1 MPLQA
6 TSGAASYDAFGGG
19 SAAVPNYIEDVFSTW
34 LYTGN
39 GATQTI
45 TNGIDLAGKGGLTWI
60 KRRSGATD
68 HAWYDTAR
76 GATFDIASNLS
87 TAQTTQATGL
97 TSFSSTGF
105 ALGALAKLNTN
116 AATYVSWTFRKQSK
130 FFDVVTY
137 SGNGD
142 ALTVS
147 HQLGSVPGC
156 IMIKRTNASAD
167 WVVYHRSLST
177 PYGPEF
183 PNYYIKLNS
192 EDMEVSDDF
201 VWNTTAPTAT
211 TFDVLGGYGGAAD
224 VCEAGGTYVAYLF
237 AHDSGGFGLTGTDN
251 VISCGG
257 YTGNGS
263 ATGPEINLGY
273 EPQLVLIK
281 AASGVV
287 NGGWILA
294 DNIRGLNMRDD
305 SFVELD
311 DANAEYLSTNF
322 NPTSTGFQLTNTST
336 FSNTLNAEY
345 IYIAIRRGPMKVPET
360 GTSVFAPIAYTATNV
375 DNRLVNTGLVTD
387 MTIARTRGTANS
399 GSFYVADRLRGNAS
413 LSTATTGGENTDADT
428 FMTPTV
434 GYGNSFSAMN
444 GFGAG
449 NDFTRL
455 INYGS
460 LSQIAYAFKRAPGF
474 FDEVCSP
481 SSSAITHN
489 LGVAPELVIFK
500 SRSTLGFWYV
510 CAATDG
516 YGLFNKSDAW
526 SGAAGGSGLGVDYAN
541 ATSTT
546 VKSTNFYSE
555 GAIIVTYL
563 FASCPGVSK
572 VGSYTGNGA
581 TQTIACGFTGGARFV
596 LIKRTDAVATWLV
609 WDTARGM
616 VSGTDP
622 SLTTTLTTGEV
633 NANNVYTATGG
644 FELVSADAAINAS
657 GGSYIFL
664 AIA

>member
-1 MPLQA
+1 
-6 TSGAASYDAFGGG
+6 
-19 SAAVPNYIEDVFSTW
+19 
-34 LYTGN
+34 
-39 GATQTI
+39 
-45 TNGIDLAGKGGLTWI
+45 
-60 KRRSGATD
+60 
-68 HAWYDTAR
+68 
-76 GATFDIASNLS
+76 
-87 TAQTTQATGL
+87 
-97 TSFSSTGF
+97 
-105 ALGALAKLNTN
+105 
-116 AATYVSWTFRKQSK
+116 
-130 FFDVVTY
+130 
-137 SGNGD
+137 
-142 ALTVS
+142 
-147 HQLGSVPGC
+147 
-156 IMIKRTNASAD
+156 
-167 WVVYHRSLST
+167 
-177 PYGPEF
+177 
-183 PNYYIKLNS
+183 
-192 EDMEVSDDF
+192 
-201 VWNTTAPTAT
+201 
-211 TFDVLGGYGGAAD
+211 
-224 VCEAGGTYVAYLF
+224 
-237 AHDSGGFGLTGTDN
+237 
-251 VISCGG
+251 
-257 YTGNGS
+257 
-263 ATGPEINLGY
+263 
-273 EPQLVLIK
+273 
-281 AASGVV
+281 
-287 NGGWILA
+287 
-294 DNIRGLNMRDD
+294 
-305 SFVELD
+305 
-311 DANAEYLSTNF
+311 
-322 NPTSTGFQLTNTST
+322 
-336 FSNTLNAEY
+336 
-345 IYIAIRRGPMKVPET
+345 
-360 GTSVFAPIAYTATNV
+360 
-375 DNRLVNTGLVTD
+375 
-387 MTIARTRGTANS
+387 
-399 GSFYVADRLRGNAS
+399 
-413 LSTATTGGENTDADT
+413 
-428 FMTPTV
+428 
-434 GYGNSFSAMN
+434 
-444 GFGAG
+444 
-449 NDFTRL
+449 
-455 INYGS
+455 